1 MSNDDRRKYLMESKG
16 ITLEEANE
24 IIKQGRKRA
33 KQRKREWQAQNP
45 GKNFV
50 SYAPGTE
57 ISYGNDLYQ
66 ERNIIVDITL
76 QTTLSMILTQ
86 LANFFGMTTEV
97 IAQNAPYWLAKYGWY
112 AMTCW
117 LPFAFVMAAGIT
129 VIIFCILIYMLEVDF
144 KHPYLTFICIF
155 FVTALICVGICV
167 SQCAIAP
174 EIYGLRALI
183 HDLSNLK

>member
-57 ISYGNDLYQ
+57 ISYGNDLY
-66 ERNIIVDITL
+66 
-76 QTTLSMILTQ
+76 
-86 LANFFGMTTEV
+86 
-97 IAQNAPYWLAKYGWY
+97 
-112 AMTCW
+112 
-117 LPFAFVMAAGIT
+117 
-129 VIIFCILIYMLEVDF
+129 
-144 KHPYLTFICIF
+144 
-155 FVTALICVGICV
+155 
-167 SQCAIAP
+167 
-174 EIYGLRALI
+174 
-183 HDLSNLK
+183 